1 LLTPLLLGSS
11 ALFLFGSFT
20 IAPAIHAGS
29 IGSRSRSSFSRHV
42 PIQILLAQMDQN
54 WEQIDEMCKLAAT
67 LQGHDVSKIAFR
79 LHQFQNDSI
88 AKAEAKCDAKWIDKV
103 EETEAKWIDKVE
115 KTESKWIDKVEKTVA
130 RWSTK
135 VRKHESIASSIKP
148 ESDSPQP

>member
-1 LLTPLLLGSS
+1 
-11 ALFLFGSFT
+11 
-20 IAPAIHAGS
+20 
-29 IGSRSRSSFSRHV
+29 
-42 PIQILLAQMDQN
+42 LLAQMDQN

-103 EETEAKWIDKVE
+103 EETEAKWIDRVEKTEAKWIDKVE